1 MNQKIISYDV
11 ITQNITIL
19 NDKQKEELMHNVLE
33 ELESSI
39 INYVSQKLSEQE
51 MYLFNFPESNFLEY
65 DQKLFFSTLQ
75 KLIENIKKS
84 KNYSYVKYNSI
95 SFKDS
100 DKGELE
106 LNYQEICGITNFI
119 IAIFDNLPKKK
130 NYTYIYDFAFNGVIP
145 NMKLKLKE
153 VSLSDLTRKAFNI
166 KKLNIC
172 LSNKNY
178 NFLKDKREKPVV
190 DIKVVQ
196 LFSFF
201 FKAFFKNA
209 LSLNIDLNIYEINQ
223 YFNNEINI
231 YQINPQEIK
240 KLGYFFKKIILG
252 NVIIVKK
259 LAKIETLTK
268 ISFKMHDSYQI
279 ELHFL
284 LTRYFSKDINELN
297 DSISENL
304 PKSNTFSLNNSN
316 QKITEV
322 KLSPIYQNKFIFFQH
337 ILPKIGTEFYQFDI
351 DFNSLD
357 PLLFSYTNIL
367 LIRYACLAD
376 ISITF
381 FNFNDINYRKILIN
395 SYYYN
400 FYSDSKKN
408 PLTTKYSPEKT
419 NAKYD
424 NDYKIYF
431 DQIDD
436 ISDNENKELLLLRDE
451 AILNE
456 LFPYFNYNL
465 NALLIIIENKIKDE
479 SNHLSSLY
487 LNFRSRNVGYTNL
500 NIYDNYNSAI
510 TCFLYNFLKILEENK
525 NACNLTSLDL
535 LLDDYTG
542 EKEFIIK
549 SLKNKFAS
557 LTKSKFFNLKEI
569 KITHLCFDITNI
581 SLILPYENF
590 PKEKLTELII
600 DNLSYNDLNNLVN
613 SIKKDNN
620 LFNKLISLDIGLSLM
635 IEDFRKISLILL
647 KDCISRNLSIFK
659 FHIRS
664 NISFEDIIDLLSS
677 IKKNKNK
684 KAIFFLKLSNSYI
697 SPTIGTYSFKKM
709 IEEFKKQSKKELYK
723 RNILTNIDC
732 VDYKKISLSI
742 KMLNDKDNNYFLKFI
757 YCFNKKIKKKTKATS
772 KNKNIFENIFYFMGK
787 FRKNNKEIRI
797 EFV

>member
-1 MNQKIISYDV
+1 
-11 ITQNITIL
+11 
-19 NDKQKEELMHNVLE
+19 MHTVLE
-33 ELESSI
+33 KLESSI

-322 KLSPIYQNKFIFFQH
+322 KLS
-337 ILPKIGTEFYQFDI
+337 
-351 DFNSLD
+351 
-357 PLLFSYTNIL
+357 
-367 LIRYACLAD
+367 A
-376 ISITF
+376 
-381 FNFNDINYRKILIN
+381 
-395 SYYYN
+395 
-400 FYSDSKKN
+400 SK
-408 PLTTKYSPEKT
+408 
-419 NAKYD
+419 
-424 NDYKIYF
+424 
-431 DQIDD
+431 
-436 ISDNENKELLLLRDE
+436 
-451 AILNE
+451 
-456 LFPYFNYNL
+456 
-465 NALLIIIENKIKDE
+465 
-479 SNHLSSLY
+479 
-487 LNFRSRNVGYTNL
+487 
-500 NIYDNYNSAI
+500 
-510 TCFLYNFLKILEENK
+510 
-525 NACNLTSLDL
+525 
-535 LLDDYTG
+535 
-542 EKEFIIK
+542 
-549 SLKNKFAS
+549 
-557 LTKSKFFNLKEI
+557 
-569 KITHLCFDITNI
+569 
-581 SLILPYENF
+581 
-590 PKEKLTELII
+590 
-600 DNLSYNDLNNLVN
+600 
-613 SIKKDNN
+613 
-620 LFNKLISLDIGLSLM
+620 
-635 IEDFRKISLILL
+635 
-647 KDCISRNLSIFK
+647 
-659 FHIRS
+659 
-664 NISFEDIIDLLSS
+664 
-677 IKKNKNK
+677 
-684 KAIFFLKLSNSYI
+684 
-697 SPTIGTYSFKKM
+697 
-709 IEEFKKQSKKELYK
+709 
-723 RNILTNIDC
+723 
-732 VDYKKISLSI
+732 
-742 KMLNDKDNNYFLKFI
+742 
-757 YCFNKKIKKKTKATS
+757 
-772 KNKNIFENIFYFMGK
+772 
-787 FRKNNKEIRI
+787 
-797 EFV
+797 